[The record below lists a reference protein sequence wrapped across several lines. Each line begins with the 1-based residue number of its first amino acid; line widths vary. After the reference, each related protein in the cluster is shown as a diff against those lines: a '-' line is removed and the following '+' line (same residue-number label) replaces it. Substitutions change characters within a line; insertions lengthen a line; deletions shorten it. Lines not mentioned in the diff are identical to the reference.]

1 MLEKEKL
8 LKQQRTAEA
17 IDKDYM
23 GLDGKFGIILKQLGK
38 PIIQQGSGNYEA
50 TEFQDVFEVP
60 EDDVIPEQDP
70 DSPIREIGKIFE
82 GLKFGYHLEITYLKS
97 GTIPVKIDEY
107 YTGHEE
113 ASKVLKVL
121 WKGYVVYLE
130 AEGDLFVF
138 NPSAEW
144 EDVVLKIY
152 DSAAKLA
159 RKHKIEI
166 LTVAE
171 QEAKQ
176 KKLSFLE
183 RLRERWGI

>member
-8 LKQQRTAEA
+8 LKQQRTSEA

-23 GLDGKFGIILKQLGK
+23 GLEGKFGIILKTLGK
-38 PIIQQGSGNYEA
+38 PIIQQGSNNYES

-60 EDDVIPEQDP
+60 DEDGLPEQDP
-70 DSPIREIGKIFE
+70 DSPIREIGKIFD
-82 GLKFGYHLEITYLKS
+82 GLKFGHHLEITYLKS
-97 GTIPVKIDEY
+97 GTVPIKIDEY
-107 YTGHEE
+107 YTGFEE
-113 ASKVLKVL
+113 APKVLKVL

-144 EDVVLKIY
+144 EDVVLKVY
-152 DSAAKLA
+152 QSAVKLA
-159 RKHKIEI
+159 KKHKIEV
-166 LTVAE
+166 LTIAE

-176 KKLSFLE
+176 KKMSFLE